1 MYNNKFKEQVM
12 NKINVN
18 KDNVK
23 SFKLSKVHQQI
34 DNYHKILIDNAKE
47 YLESVYNE
55 DEFNELLKYA
65 KKHRWGACSFATLKN
80 CIISLKNDKLL
91 DFIVEL
97 QDNLTAMAI
106 LNYCNV
112 CKMNDITS
120 TICGN
125 GIFIDLVNG
134 HYSLV

>member
-1 MYNNKFKEQVM
+1 M
-12 NKINVN
+12 NKINVD
-18 KDNVK
+18 KYNVK

-34 DNYHKILIDNAKE
+34 DDYHKILNDNAKE
-47 YLESVYNE
+47 YYRSVYNE

-65 KKHRWGACSFATLKN
+65 KKHRWCAYSFSTLYRR
-80 CIISLKNDKLL
+80 IISLENNKLI

-97 QDNLTAMAI
+97 QDNLTAMAF

-112 CKMNDITS
+112 RKMNDITS
-120 TICGN
+120 IICGN
-125 GIFIDLVNG
+125 GIFIDMGNN

>member
-1 MYNNKFKEQVM
+1 M
-12 NKINVN
+12 NKINVD

-34 DNYHKILIDNAKE
+34 DNYHRALIDNAKE
-47 YLESVYNE
+47 YYESVYNE

-65 KKHRWGACSFATLKN
+65 KKHRWGACDFVTLKD

-112 CKMNDITS
+112 RKMNDITS
-120 TICGN
+120 IICN
-125 GIFIDLVNG
+125 NNIFIDMNNG
-134 HYSLV
+134 FCSLV

>member
-1 MYNNKFKEQVM
+1 M

-18 KDNVK
+18 RDNVK
-23 SFKLSKVHQQI
+23 SFKLSNVHQQI
-34 DNYHKILIDNAKE
+34 DNYHRGLIDNAKE
-47 YLESVYNE
+47 YYRSVYNE

-65 KKHRWGACSFATLKN
+65 KKHRWGAYSNGTLYN
-80 CIISLKNDKLL
+80 RIISLENDKLI

-97 QDNLTAMAI
+97 QDNLTAMAF

-112 CKMNDITS
+112 RKMNDITS
-120 TICGN
+120 IICDN
-125 GIFIDLVNG
+125 GIFIDMGNN